1 VEVKEKLR
9 RRRNSMEKIQ
19 AGQFA
24 QVHYTGRLTDGTI
37 FDTSEG
43 RQPLEF
49 KLGSGQVIPGFEQA
63 VQGMA
68 LNEEKKILIP
78 SQDAYGPLRD
88 DLKREF
94 PKDMLG
100 DQEVTE
106 GQELWFQ
113 SPQGPVPGKVVT
125 LAAATFTVDF
135 NHPLA
140 GKDLEFSVKLV
151 GISNTPTQVQAS
163 CGCSTQPQSSCGC
176 SPQEQSSC
184 GCSTPEGS
192 GGCGH

>member
-1 VEVKEKLR
+1 
-9 RRRNSMEKIQ
+9 MEKIQ

-24 QVHYTGRLTDGTI
+24 QVHYTGRLTDGTV

-63 VQGMA
+63 VQGMGI
-68 LNEEKKILIP
+68 NEEMKFLVA
-78 SQDAYGPLRD
+78 SQEAYGPGREDLRRD
-88 DLKREF
+88 F

-106 GQELWFQ
+106 GQELWFK
-113 SPQGPVPGKVVT
+113 SPQGPVPGKIVA
-125 LAAATFTVDF
+125 LAADTFTVDF

-140 GKDLEFSVKLV
+140 GKDLEFSIKLV
-151 GISNTPTQVQAS
+151 GFSDAPTQAQGCS
-163 CGCSTQPQSSCGC
+163 CSTQTQPSCSCSS
-176 SPQEQSSC
+176 SES
-184 GCSTPEGS
+184 S
-192 GGCGH
+192 GGCNC